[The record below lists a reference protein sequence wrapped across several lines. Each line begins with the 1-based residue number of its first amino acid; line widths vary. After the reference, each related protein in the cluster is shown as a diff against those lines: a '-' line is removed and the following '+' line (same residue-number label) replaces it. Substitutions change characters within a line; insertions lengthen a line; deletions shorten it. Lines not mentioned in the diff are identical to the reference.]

1 MSRKWLRR
9 AGLALAS
16 LLVLLVLAAGAGY
29 GASARRLNRTY
40 RAPAEALSIPTDS
53 ASLARGK
60 HLATA
65 IGKCVACH
73 GDDLSG
79 KIFIDD
85 PALGR
90 VTAANLTSG
99 RGGIGGR
106 VSALDLERAIRH
118 GIRHDGRSV
127 MIMPAEDWR
136 EMSDADVGALI
147 AYIRQLEPVD
157 KVLPSS
163 TLGPVG
169 RALLV
174 GNVLPLLKAELAA
187 EATHPAAPEP
197 GPTAEYGRY
206 LANVGGCTGCHGVGL
221 SGGRLPGTPPEF
233 KPASNFTPAGI
244 GRWTEADFVRA
255 LRTGTRPGGSPIDR
269 EMPWE
274 LTRLMTDEEMRALYL
289 YLQTLPSR
297 PYGNR

>member
-1 MSRKWLRR
+1 MIRKWLRR
-9 AGLALAS
+9 AGLALAG

-40 RAPAEALSIPTDS
+40 RAPAESLSIPTDS

-79 KIFIDD
+79 KMFIDD

-90 VTAANLTSG
+90 VAATNLTRG
-99 RGGIGGR
+99 EGGIGDS

-147 AYIRQLEPVD
+147 AYIRQVEPVN
-157 KVLPSS
+157 KVLPSTS
-163 TLGPVG
+163 LGPVG

-174 GNVLPLLKAELAA
+174 GNVLPLLKAELVA
-187 EATHPAAPEP
+187 EATHPRAAAA

-206 LANVGGCTGCHGVGL
+206 LADIGGCTGCHGAGL
-221 SGGRLPGTPPEF
+221 SGGRLPGTPAEF
-233 KPASNFTPAGI
+233 KPAANITPAGI
-244 GRWTEADFVRA
+244 GHWTEADFVRA
-255 LRTGTRPGGSPIDR
+255 LRTGTRPDGSPIDR

-274 LTRLMTDEEMRALYL
+274 LTRLMTDEEIGALYAFL
-289 YLQTLPSR
+289 RTVPPK